1 MSVTGDDAALL
12 QDVLGLWELHVLPCP
27 NHTRG
32 DSSYYQINVCSLSVL
47 VRVVHSWATFF
58 CRNQLS
64 RHSRPPNPPPLC
76 VISCLTLSPSPFVL
90 FHWPCMFQKQISFSS
105 TVRPPHP
112 HPNTPLLQPLHPHSY
127 LLSKS
132 KPRPQ
137 FLSKSTISPPHCS
150 ILKLPPTSP
159 PTMLSHAGIWRRV
172 PVGCPPIPSSLVVY
186 SPEHVSAH
194 SLFLSDQHSWIG
206 GCHTSKV
213 RVVDQ
218 GWTLQTTS

>member
-112 HPNTPLLQPLHPHSY
+112 TPTPPLPAPAPPLLPPFQIQATSPVPVQVHHLTSPLLHP
-127 LLSKS
+127 
-132 KPRPQ
+132 Q
-137 FLSKSTISPPHCS
+137 APPHQPPNHAIPCWNLEACARGVS
-150 ILKLPPTSP
+150 TNPKL
-159 PTMLSHAGIWRRV
+159 LGGI
-172 PVGCPPIPSSLVVY
+172 
-186 SPEHVSAH
+186 
-194 SLFLSDQHSWIG
+194 
-206 GCHTSKV
+206 
-213 RVVDQ
+213 
-218 GWTLQTTS
+218 